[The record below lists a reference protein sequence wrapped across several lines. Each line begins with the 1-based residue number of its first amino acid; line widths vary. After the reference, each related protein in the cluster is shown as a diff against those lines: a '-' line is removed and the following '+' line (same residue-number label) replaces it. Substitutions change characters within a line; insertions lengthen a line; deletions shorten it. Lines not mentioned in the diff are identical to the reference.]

1 MENSKQIT
9 IRYVAYFWHFFKSS
23 HSPLHI
29 PYLLCIFILIII
41 ISSMTCSFQELSL
54 EQPLRF
60 LLQNKL
66 REESALYYLYKHVL
80 FLTHFA
86 VLNLVDVRVFNMAHS
101 SQRIVVPFAAVRLI
115 VLRAINPKSSDAG
128 HGPQP
133 KDSFLCYQSR
143 SSVLSPSLKS
153 GWLIS
158 FQFLYSC
165 ISSLAKHGH
174 HSLPLF
180 QQWLQT
186 QYHFLQRYAIIVVIT
201 IYLYYNSTHDVISAF
216 QVQRK
221 PQTPLPKM
229 EEPYRDFLLQ
239 QDFQSQGAQIH
250 INYNGFVLNNRQLQH
265 FLHYGCCHL

>member
-1 MENSKQIT
+1 MHF
-9 IRYVAYFWHFFKSS
+9 YAAYYYFQRD
-23 HSPLHI
+23 LQ
-29 PYLLCIFILIII
+29 LLGAGLGIA
-41 ISSMTCSFQELSL
+41 TEA
-54 EQPLRF
+54 F

-66 REESALYYLYKHVL
+66 HEESALYYLHKHVL

-101 SQRIVVPFAAVRLI
+101 SWRIVVPFAAVRLI

-133 KDSFLCYQSR
+133 KDSFLCYKSR
-143 SSVLSPSLKS
+143 ISVPSPSLKS

-186 QYHFLQRYAIIVVIT
+186 RHHFLQCYTIIVIVIT
-201 IYLYYNSTHDVISAF
+201 IYLYYNSTHHVISAF
-216 QVQRK
+216 Q
-221 PQTPLPKM
+221 T
-229 EEPYRDFLLQ
+229 
-239 QDFQSQGAQIH
+239 
-250 INYNGFVLNNRQLQH
+250 
-265 FLHYGCCHL
+265 

>member
-1 MENSKQIT
+1 MQFLEAELG
-9 IRYVAYFWHFFKSS
+9 VATDAS
-23 HSPLHI
+23 
-29 PYLLCIFILIII
+29 
-41 ISSMTCSFQELSL
+41 
-54 EQPLRF
+54 RV
-60 LLQNKL
+60 QNKL
-66 REESALYYLYKHVL
+66 HEESAPYYLYKHVL
-80 FLTHFA
+80 FLSHFA
-86 VLNLVDVRVFNMAHS
+86 VLNLVDVRVFNITHS
-101 SQRIVVPFAAVRLI
+101 SWRIVIPFAAVRLI

-186 QYHFLQRYAIIVVIT
+186 QYHFLQCYTLTIAIT
-201 IYLYYNSTHDVISAF
+201 IYLYYSSAHNAISAF
-216 QVQRK
+216 
-221 PQTPLPKM
+221 
-229 EEPYRDFLLQ
+229 
-239 QDFQSQGAQIH
+239 
-250 INYNGFVLNNRQLQH
+250 
-265 FLHYGCCHL
+265 

>member
-1 MENSKQIT
+1 MQLLGAELGIT
-9 IRYVAYFWHFFKSS
+9 TDA
-23 HSPLHI
+23 
-29 PYLLCIFILIII
+29 
-41 ISSMTCSFQELSL
+41 
-54 EQPLRF
+54 F
-60 LLQNKL
+60 LVQNKL
-66 REESALYYLYKHVL
+66 HEESALYYLCKHVL
-80 FLTHFA
+80 FLSHFA

-101 SQRIVVPFAAVRLI
+101 SWRIVVPFAAVRLI

-133 KDSFLCYQSR
+133 KDSFLCYQSH

-186 QYHFLQRYAIIVVIT
+186 HYHFLQRYTITVAIT
-201 IYLYYNSTHDVISAF
+201 IYLYYRSTHDVISAF
-216 QVQRK
+216 
-221 PQTPLPKM
+221 
-229 EEPYRDFLLQ
+229 
-239 QDFQSQGAQIH
+239 
-250 INYNGFVLNNRQLQH
+250 
-265 FLHYGCCHL
+265 

>member
-1 MENSKQIT
+1 MQLPG
-9 IRYVAYFWHFFKSS
+9 A
-23 HSPLHI
+23 
-29 PYLLCIFILIII
+29 
-41 ISSMTCSFQELSL
+41 ELGIVT
-54 EQPLRF
+54 EAF

-66 REESALYYLYKHVL
+66 HEESALYYLYKHVL
-80 FLTHFA
+80 FLTHFP

-101 SQRIVVPFAAVRLI
+101 SWRIVIPFAAVRLI

-153 GWLIS
+153 AWLIS

-174 HSLPLF
+174 HSLLLF

-186 QYHFLQRYAIIVVIT
+186 QYHFLQRYSIIIVIT

-216 QVQRK
+216 Q
-221 PQTPLPKM
+221 P
-229 EEPYRDFLLQ
+229 
-239 QDFQSQGAQIH
+239 
-250 INYNGFVLNNRQLQH
+250 
-265 FLHYGCCHL
+265 

>member
-1 MENSKQIT
+1 MQHENGRDVHNIPNIKWNTKGKQKT
-9 IRYVAYFWHFFKSS
+9 GHNKLCCLFSVLFKKQSLSFTYSLPSVHFYAVYYYFQHDSQL
-23 HSPLHI
+23 PEAGLGI
-29 PYLLCIFILIII
+29 A
-41 ISSMTCSFQELSL
+41 TEA
-54 EQPLRF
+54 F

-66 REESALYYLYKHVL
+66 HEESALYYLHKHVL

-86 VLNLVDVRVFNMAHS
+86 VLNLVDVRVFNTAHS
-101 SQRIVVPFAAVRLI
+101 SWRIVVPFAAVRLI

-133 KDSFLCYQSR
+133 KDSFLCYKSR
-143 SSVLSPSLKS
+143 ISVLSPSLKS

-186 QYHFLQRYAIIVVIT
+186 QYHFLQCYTIIVIVIT
-201 IYLYYNSTHDVISAF
+201 IYLYYNSTHHVISAF
-216 QVQRK
+216 Q
-221 PQTPLPKM
+221 T
-229 EEPYRDFLLQ
+229 
-239 QDFQSQGAQIH
+239 
-250 INYNGFVLNNRQLQH
+250 
-265 FLHYGCCHL
+265 